1 MKKNL
6 LISLSLLLLYSG
18 SSAQTAIPC
27 SINYATT
34 NRKALSGDLAGFN
47 NNADSWRR
55 PINFN
60 SNGNDP
66 STSTANNAIDIRLAN
81 IIKDELGEIVY
92 RNSGGNAE
100 FFNLYYKGWGN
111 SNPAMPVNSFC
122 IGNDFPLYG
131 ANKAPYVLNNAI
143 LSDNNWRANP
153 GLRDAIYNG
162 YQMYL
167 STGLTYPESKDNII
181 YPIINIINS
190 TTNNKTATYVI
201 NIDAH
206 YKKQKSYFDCNNIT
220 VDKSIRAELFNKTSQ
235 LWTINTFADLSLP
248 ANNFSQV
255 FKDQVRQ
262 NVDAILTMML
272 NGVDIKY
279 IELGNEHGLDMEWFD
294 AASHDLVM
302 GTGNNRYNDFVNLP
316 IPPAPWSGVSDQVWR
331 TSNIPKFFRN
341 SNDPNNSATFAK
353 LTDPF
358 LGTETQKSFDAYG
371 ALLHMYINVIR
382 NEIAQK
388 PAIASKSSIIKFGVS
403 IANDNYNE
411 ATDSYSAAYLK
422 YLFTHQDAT
431 NGPFKIGFTGYVI
444 HPYFDISATAMT
456 ITTPTSTDLTNL
468 DAYFNDMKK
477 KATAFINAKYRLKS
491 GTINSPTITT
501 PYYPANNTFYSKLPT
516 SAELWLTEWDAVQD
530 PPEQTKKTRSI
541 SNTILDAMY
550 YMDAHIAMQDINTG
564 VNMVEPFTGKNNLCQ
579 LANYHLLFGSPTAT
593 GNSISGNAGPG
604 ESILGINYGVGGTG
618 TVNDGISRQAVFY
631 AHKILKPLFTVK
643 PDYIANVNGG
653 FTFPSGITKD
663 SVSFR
668 TYIKENVATGDSLVL
683 RYCNKLGCFSNW
695 HSCFTDKEIYIYFNN
710 KSNRDYKIDLSTALT
725 GQTGRVYSIE
735 QNRMYATKLSASRG
749 ITTFRTDTTLYE
761 TVGNINTDKTIQIQN
776 GAKFSYY
783 NTDGTTVSTAV
794 KNFIISKYSL
804 GYIKITLRVYSTPQP
819 NLCALPQRIATSEI
833 KDIDDS
839 KKITDKQ
846 IIYPN
851 PTTGLVNLN
860 VQLSEPV
867 DKYTIEVF
875 SVDGRV
881 VLSEIH
887 NEKLDGNTYVNNTI
901 NISNQPNGVYFI
913 RIISDKNVL
922 LNNKVLLNK

>member
-1 MKKNL
+1 L
-6 LISLSLLLLYSG
+6 YISSK
-18 SSAQTAIPC
+18 AQTAIPC

-47 NNADSWRR
+47 NANWSWQC
-55 PINFN
+55 PVNYN
-60 SNGNDP
+60 TGNQDP
-66 STSTANNAIDIRLAN
+66 NNPLSTADNAIDSRLSN
-81 IIKDELGEIVY
+81 IIKNELGEIIY
-92 RNSGGNAE
+92 RNSGGMAE
-100 FFNLYYKGWGN
+100 RYNTYYKGWGN
-111 SNPAMPVNSFC
+111 SNPAMPATLLQIPYCGSGIV
-122 IGNDFPLYG
+122 DLYG
-131 ANKAPYVLNNAI
+131 SGNAPYNINDPFNN
-143 LSDNNWRANP
+143 LVSDKLWRANP
-153 GLRDAIYNG
+153 TKRNLIYND
-162 YQMYL
+162 YQMYNTTAIL
-167 STGLTYPESKDNII
+167 YPESKDNII
-181 YPIINIINS
+181 YPMINIIKS
-190 TTNNKTATYVI
+190 TTNNKIATYTI
-201 NIDAH
+201 NIDPH
-206 YKKQKSYFDCNNIT
+206 YKNQRSYLNCNNNISY
-220 VDKSIRAELFNKTSQ
+220 DRSIRGELFNKTTQ
-235 LWTINTFADLSLP
+235 LWNINTVGDLSLP
-248 ANNFSQV
+248 ANNFSAAFIEQV
-255 FKDQVRQ
+255 KQ

-279 IELGNEHGLDMEWFD
+279 VEIGNEHGRVYGDTYEWFNKSKHD
-294 AASHDLVM
+294 VAYGSASNDVM
-302 GTGNNRYNDFVNLP
+302 FTNFKNLP
-316 IPPAPWSGVSDQVWR
+316 AI
-331 TSNIPKFFRN
+331 
-341 SNDPNNSATFAK
+341 PNNEGLTNVIWSSSDLQKFYTSTDVATFNV
-353 LTDPF
+353 LNQS
-358 LGTETQKSFDAYG
+358 GSYTQASFDAYG
-371 ALLHMYINVIR
+371 ALCHMYINVIKNAIGAETGINGRPNISSKR
-382 NEIAQK
+382 N
-388 PAIASKSSIIKFGVS
+388 SIKFGIS
-403 IANDNYNE
+403 MDDNYDENSDPF
-411 ATDSYSAAYLK
+411 TAAYLN
-422 YLFTHQDAT
+422 YLFTHQDAI
-431 NGPFKIGFTGYVI
+431 NGPLKIGFTGFII
-444 HPYFDISATAMT
+444 HPYLNLS
-456 ITTPTSTDLTNL
+456 TTPLINTITNL
-468 DAYFNDMKK
+468 DAFFKELRDKS
-477 KATAFINAKYRLKS
+477 TAYINSKYRKKS
-491 GTINSPTITT
+491 ASITND
-501 PYYPANNTFYSKLPT
+501 PYYKRGSVFYNNTFYNRLP
-516 SAELWLTEWDAVQD
+516 SHAEIWLTEWNARNSNKD
-530 PPEQTKKTRSI
+530 I
-541 SNTILDAMY
+541 SNTLLDAMY
-550 YMDAHIAMQDINTG
+550 YMDAQIAMQDINTG
-564 VNMVEPFTGKNNLCQ
+564 INMVAPFTPKNNLCQ
-579 LANYHLLFGSPTAT
+579 LANYQVLFGPS
-593 GNSISGNAGPG
+593 NSGNAQPG
-604 ESILGINYGVGGTG
+604 ETILGLNYDNHSGI
-618 TVNDGISRQAVFY
+618 NDGISRQAVFY

-653 FTFPSGITKD
+653 FTFPTGITKD

-668 TYIKENVATGDSLVL
+668 TYIKENVATGDSLAV

-710 KSNRDYKIDLSTALT
+710 KSNRDYKIDLSAALT
-725 GQTGRVYSIE
+725 GQTGRVYTIE

-749 ITTFRTDTTLYE
+749 ITTFRTDPVLYE
-761 TVGNINTDKTIQIQN
+761 TTGNINTDKTIQIQN

>member
-47 NNADSWRR
+47 NNDQTWKR
-55 PINFN
+55 PINYN
-60 SNGNDP
+60 K
-66 STSTANNAIDIRLAN
+66 STQNVATTTADNAIDSRLAG
-81 IIKDELGEIVY
+81 IIKNELGEIIY
-92 RNSGGNAE
+92 RNSGGMAE
-100 FFNLYYKGWGN
+100 RYNIYFKGWGY
-111 SNPAMPVNSFC
+111 SNPAVIKNSVCDIDGFELC
-122 IGNDFPLYG
+122 G
-131 ANKAPYVLNNAI
+131 ANNAA
-143 LSDNNWRANP
+143 STDWEWRANSTN
-153 GLRDAIYNG
+153 RDIIYGNTTNYPVYG
-162 YQMYL
+162 YV
-167 STGLTYPESKDNII
+167 GYPESKDNMI
-181 YPIINIINS
+181 YPMINIIKS
-190 TTNNKTATYVI
+190 TTNNRIANYTI
-201 NIDAH
+201 NINAH
-206 YKKQKSYFDCNNIT
+206 YKKQRPFTDCNN
-220 VDKSIRAELFNKTSQ
+220 VSIDNSVRAELFTKTPL
-235 LWTINTFADLSLP
+235 LWTINSFDEIALP
-248 ANNFSQV
+248 ANGFSTAFKEQV
-255 FKDQVRQ
+255 KANIDG
-262 NVDAILTMML
+262 ILTMML
-272 NGVDIKY
+272 DGVDVRY
-279 IELGNEHGLDMEWFD
+279 IELGNEQGHNDMWFNTTGHD
-294 AASHDLVM
+294 AYYDPTTTANRYSNFINLPPCTKFPGNLPFPFQDITWNDYKTAEIWSASH
-302 GTGNNRYNDFVNLP
+302 GGKFF
-316 IPPAPWSGVSDQVWR
+316 
-331 TSNIPKFFRN
+331 TSNNTASFAQIN
-341 SNDPNNSATFAK
+341 SDTYAQAT
-353 LTDPF
+353 LNT
-358 LGTETQKSFDAYG
+358 YG
-371 ALLHMYINVIR
+371 ALLHMYVNVI
-382 NEIAQK
+382 K
-388 PAIASKSSIIKFGVS
+388 DAIGKETGIGNRPNISAKKNTIKFGVS
-403 IANDNYNE
+403 LRVGPIPDTYNE
-411 ATDSYSAAYLK
+411 TSDPFYAAYLN
-422 YLFTHQDAT
+422 YLFTNQSA
-431 NGPFKIGFTGYVI
+431 IGFVGYII
-444 HPYFDISATAMT
+444 HPYLNLSGNPMTTTA
-456 ITTPTSTDLTNL
+456 PTSSNLSTL
-468 DAYFNDMKK
+468 DAYFNEMRNKS
-477 KATAFINAKYRLKS
+477 TAFIDARYRLKS

-501 PYYPANNTFYSKLPT
+501 PYYPANNTFYSKLPAN
-516 SAELWLTEWDAVQD
+516 AELWLTEWGTD
-530 PPEQTKKTRSI
+530 PNANKI
-541 SNTILDAMY
+541 SNTLLDAMY
-550 YMDAHIAMQDINTG
+550 YMDAHLAMQDINTG
-564 VNMVEPFTGKNNLCQ
+564 INMIAPYTQNNKCQ
-579 LANYHLLFGSPTAT
+579 LANYHLLFGGANNGVAGSSEAILGVDYNVT
-593 GNSISGNAGPG
+593 SGNN
-604 ESILGINYGVGGTG
+604 S
-618 TVNDGISRQAVFY
+618 GISKQAVFY
-631 AHKILKPLFTVK
+631 AHKMLKPLFTVK
-643 PDYIANVNGG
+643 PDYIANTNGG
-653 FTFPSGITKD
+653 FNLPAPITKD

-761 TVGNINTDKTIQIQN
+761 AVGNINTDKTIQIQN